1 MTSTTKREK
10 CSERFSFRISS
21 RKNELIRSAAQ
32 LKNMSA
38 SQYAAESAANQA
50 EMDLADRRHFTLS
63 EDQMQAFCDALDR
76 PVQEK
81 SRLRQLFTEKTVLDR
96 DRE

>member
-1 MTSTTKREK
+1 MPNTTKREK
-10 CSERFSFRISS
+10 CSERFSFRISA

-38 SQYAAESAANQA
+38 SQYAAESAAKQA
-50 EMDLADRRHFTLS
+50 EIDLADRRYFTLS
-63 EDQMQAFCDALDR
+63 EEKMQAFLRALDR

-81 SRLRQLFTEKTVLDR
+81 TRLHQLFTEKTILDK
-96 DRE
+96 DSE